1 MSRTVAPE
9 DLLGQIVR
17 RDVVRV
23 VRSSTI
29 LYLVNAGIVILAGRV
44 LSSIFTSYYSDGFLG
59 TLFDFY
65 AAAIAVY
72 AVIVYIWSRSRQ
84 SRNLASHVY
93 ILGVLGLTLGT
104 LLFAWGAVQYLSAGY
119 WLRQYFSGR
128 CKSGVDEGEVAV
140 YGTDKLVNT
149 KSSRLVRIGFDIPRR
164 WRYAG
169 MGLLLAALVSYTVAS
184 LLVQVRFYY
193 NISQALLIDGIAF
206 LATWYAE
213 KTYAGG
219 RIRLPESTP
228 ESSH

>member
-29 LYLVNAGIVILAGRV
+29 IYLVNAGIVILPGRV
-44 LSSIFTSYYSDGFLG
+44 LPSIFTSYYSDGFLG

-65 AAAIAVY
+65 ATAIAVY
-72 AVIVYIWSRSRQ
+72 AMIVYIWSRSRQ

-128 CKSGVDEGEVAV
+128 CKSGVDEGEVAI

-164 WRYAG
+164 WTFAG
-169 MGLLLAALVSYTVAS
+169 IGLLLAALVWYVISS
-184 LLVQVRFYY
+184 LLVQLRFY
-193 NISQALLIDGIAF
+193 NISQAFLIDGIAF
-206 LATWYAE
+206 LTTWYAE
-213 KTYAGG
+213 KTYGGG
-219 RIRLPESTP
+219 RIRLPENTP